1 MSDWIT
7 WFIALFQTTVQWLSS
22 MEVMGV
28 SILWLMVCSFII
40 TIMLRS
46 FLFKP

>member
-1 MSDWIT
+1 MADWIT

-28 SILWLMVCSFII
+28 SILWFIVCFFII
-40 TIMLRS
+40 TVMLRA